1 MKGKAMDLLKAAPVM
16 VPSTGLDPESLATQ
30 LRSDRR
36 PSVDAAATGFE
47 SMFLAMILKEMRQ
60 TLEGGSFFGED
71 NADVYG
77 GLFDQYLG
85 DHLAKAGRLG
95 IAAMVKGQY
104 EWASGTVGSGTVGRP
119 GHNEPSAKGTNG
131 TILPGGSALYKRFSH
146 PGDSLSNHEPKTNRE
161 I

>member
-16 VPSTGLDPESLATQ
+16 VPSSGLDPESLATQ

-104 EWASGTVGSGTVGRP
+104 ERASATP
-119 GHNEPSAKGTNG
+119 PSAKGTNG

>member
-1 MKGKAMDLLKAAPVM
+1 MDLLKAAPV
-16 VPSTGLDPESLATQ
+16 VAPSTSMDPETLAAQ
-30 LRSDRR
+30 LRSNRK

-60 TLEGGSFFGED
+60 TLEGGGFFGED

-95 IAAMVKGQY
+95 IAAMVKAQY
-104 EWASGTVGSGTVGRP
+104 ERQNASA
-119 GHNEPSAKGTNG
+119 NGTNE
-131 TILPGGSALYKRFSH
+131 TILPSGPALNQRFLH
-146 PGDSLSNHEPKTNRE
+146 QRDSLSNHEPKTNRE